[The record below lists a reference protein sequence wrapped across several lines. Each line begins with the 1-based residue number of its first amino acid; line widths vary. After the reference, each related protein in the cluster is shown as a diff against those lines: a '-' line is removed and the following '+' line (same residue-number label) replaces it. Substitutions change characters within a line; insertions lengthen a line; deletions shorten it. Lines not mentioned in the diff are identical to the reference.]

1 MQKDIRTKSFVLRRT
16 NFGESDRILNLLTE
30 EGYASVMAKGVRKLK
45 SKLAGGIEMFC
56 LNEITFH
63 EGKNNKIGILTS
75 SKMLKCYDKIPISLE
90 KLEFASKVLRSVNHL
105 AESTD
110 GSVYFSLVKQVFEAL
125 NENIPQPLI
134 ETWFW
139 FNFAK
144 LSGEEINLIK
154 DTSGEPLSPLLTY
167 VWDVKEKALRPQ
179 MGGFIG
185 ENEIKLMRFI
195 LSSDLATVSRLGDA
209 GKYLPAIF
217 FVAKSI
223 NNL

>member
-56 LNEITFH
+56 LNEITYH

-90 KLEFASKVLRSVNHL
+90 KLEFASTVLRSVNQI

-110 GSVYFSLVKQVFEAL
+110 ASVYFSLVRQIFEAL
-125 NENIPQPLI
+125 NGTVSESLI

-144 LSGEEINLIK
+144 LSGEDINLVK
-154 DTSGEPLSPLLTY
+154 DTSGDPLVPDIAY

-185 ENEIKLMRFI
+185 VNEIKLMRFI
-195 LSSDLATVSRLGDA
+195 LSSNLSTIAHLSDA
-209 GKYLPAIF
+209 EKYLPAIF

>member
-56 LNEITFH
+56 LNEITYH

-90 KLEFASKVLRSVNHL
+90 KLEFASTVLRNVSRI

-110 GSVYFSLVKQVFEAL
+110 ASVYFSLVKQIFEAL
-125 NENIPQPLI
+125 NGTVSEPLI

-144 LSGEEINLIK
+144 LSGEDINLVK
-154 DTSGEPLSPLLTY
+154 DTSGDPLVPDITY

-185 ENEIKLMRFI
+185 VNEIKLMRFI
-195 LSSDLATVSRLGDA
+195 LSSNLSTIAHLSDA
-209 GKYLPAIF
+209 EKYLPAIF